1 MKHYQICI
9 GGEKKEGTSP
19 TTSLCSSG
27 TQQLKRFVCHSR
39 ATLTHTPTQTTLT
52 HTEQDQSKSASSPPT
67 NNSKCVKVTD
77 VGEEGREEK
86 SLAWWVTFRLY
97 CTLRGT
103 LVITPLTESSTRSLP
118 PPHHLSLP
126 LLCSSFTQQPNA
138 SYRLPTHIQRHIGAS
153 RDWQCLQT
161 LKHMSTYT
169 QTHTFALQGWQ

>member
-39 ATLTHTPTQTTLT
+39 ATLTHTPTQSTLT

-86 SLAWWVTFRLY
+86 SLAWWVTSRLY

-103 LVITPLTESSTRSLP
+103 LVITPLTESSARSPPPSSLP
-118 PPHHLSLP
+118 PTP
-126 LLCSSFTQQPNA
+126 LLFVHSAAKCFIQAANTYSETYWS
-138 SYRLPTHIQRHIGAS
+138 IQRLAVFT
-153 RDWQCLQT
+153 DT
-161 LKHMSTYT
+161 
-169 QTHTFALQGWQ
+169 

>member
-77 VGEEGREEK
+77 VGEEGKRK
-86 SLAWWVTFRLY
+86 AWP
-97 CTLRGT
+97 G
-103 LVITPLTESSTRSLP
+103 
-118 PPHHLSLP
+118 
-126 LLCSSFTQQPNA
+126 
-138 SYRLPTHIQRHIGAS
+138 G
-153 RDWQCLQT
+153 
-161 LKHMSTYT
+161 
-169 QTHTFALQGWQ
+169 